1 VHESAARESFE
12 AFVRAHWS
20 ALMSIGVAVSGSR
33 VEAEDLVQS
42 ALTNTY
48 PKWRRIRPEDALA
61 YLRRSVLKC
70 PHQPVAAASRR
81 RAHGRRAARA
91 DGIRRRDER
100 SGRAARA
107 AARPAPRA
115 GPAAQRAGAALPV
128 RPARR
133 RVRRARAGRRRP
145 GLPAAEQVLA
155 PGRHG
160 EPDAASS
167 TAPPPDSSHRPDDFS
182 VEDPGTAPCPDGVTA
197 AQRGPDAADAAATA
211 QRDTHDGAESAAE
224 GTAVAQLR
232 SPGTAVDVCSSAA
245 PG

>member
-1 VHESAARESFE
+1 
-12 AFVRAHWS
+12 
-20 ALMSIGVAVSGSR
+20 MSIGVAVSGSR

-182 VEDPGTAPCPDGVTA
+182 VEDPGTASFPTA
-197 AQRGPDAADAAATA
+197 SPPRTVDRTPPMPPPRRSETPTTVPSLPPRARPSRSYAPPAPLSTSAVQPPQGESSSTPSPPR
-211 QRDTHDGAESAAE
+211 RTH
-224 GTAVAQLR
+224 
-232 SPGTAVDVCSSAA
+232 
-245 PG
+245 